1 MPEPS
6 MLQVVLM
13 GLITVFIALICLII
27 IIVILGKIMVAVT
40 GNKTVETTQAPAPAP
55 VQAAP
60 AAWQPSGGGCHC
72 GRHCG
77 GHGRGCGPHPYPVHP
92 PGVTPTEKKMETQ
105 KFIWNREG
113 INYEKVQCQC
123 QRHCL

>member
-40 GNKTVETTQAPAPAP
+40 GNRLLPRCRPLPRLPRPRSLATSRWWLPLRPPLRRTWARMWTTSGSC
-55 VQAAP
+55 
-60 AAWQPSGGGCHC
+60 PSAGCNT
-72 GRHCG
+72 
-77 GHGRGCGPHPYPVHP
+77 HGKENGNPKVYLEQRGN
-92 PGVTPTEKKMETQ
+92 Q
-105 KFIWNREG
+105 
-113 INYEKVQCQC
+113 
-123 QRHCL
+123 L